1 MMSGEPPAATVT
13 IKRTGRDGY
22 VCALATH
29 DMIGSAAAPA
39 ARCKNV
45 RRGNFIVS
53 KSAGGEKQD
62 FGTSSLADQAT
73 LLPVYAVG
81 TYFVPEDRQCDVL
94 ALELAMDACPVRLD
108 LTTVTLLRAG
118 IGKTTWPRARPSRAR
133 SSRNGGRPS

>member
-53 KSAGGEKQD
+53 
-62 FGTSSLADQAT
+62 
-73 LLPVYAVG
+73 
-81 TYFVPEDRQCDVL
+81 RVL
-94 ALELAMDACPVRLD
+94 AAKNRTSPHPRWQIRLHHCPVAVALGVAAEPPPRCGHD
-108 LTTVTLLRAG
+108 
-118 IGKTTWPRARPSRAR
+118 KTAAAKV
-133 SSRNGGRPS
+133 ND